1 MAEGSQ
7 DYWQKALRFPM
18 RLLAKGSRFSSTLL
32 AEGSDVPKTTG
43 RGFLHAVDYC
53 QKVPKFPV
61 VYWTGSWL
69 VVLRADH

>member
-32 AEGSDVPKTTG
+32 AEGSDVNVP
-43 RGFLHAVDYC
+43 VDYW
-53 QKVPKFPV
+53 QRVPTCSRLLSK
-61 VYWTGSWL
+61 GSQISQ
-69 VVLRADH
+69 